1 MNQDNN
7 RKTRIPRSA
16 DTREKTS
23 TRKKVWKPSSALD
36 AGSPPPGTKYRWIR
50 AEFGGQ
56 EDRRNVT
63 SKFREGYELVKPE
76 EVGIELPTM
85 DDGRH
90 AGHVGVGGLMLA
102 KIDTDLVDQ
111 RNAYYRQKTQNQ
123 MDAVDNDLMRNEH
136 PSMPISKPDRQSRVT
151 FGGQQKFED
160 S

>member
-1 MNQDNN
+1 
-7 RKTRIPRSA
+7 
-16 DTREKTS
+16 
-23 TRKKVWKPSSALD
+23 
-36 AGSPPPGTKYRWIR
+36 
-50 AEFGGQ
+50 
-56 EDRRNVT
+56 
-63 SKFREGYELVKPE
+63 
-76 EVGIELPTM
+76 M

-111 RNAYYRQKTQNQ
+111 RNAYYKQKTQNQ